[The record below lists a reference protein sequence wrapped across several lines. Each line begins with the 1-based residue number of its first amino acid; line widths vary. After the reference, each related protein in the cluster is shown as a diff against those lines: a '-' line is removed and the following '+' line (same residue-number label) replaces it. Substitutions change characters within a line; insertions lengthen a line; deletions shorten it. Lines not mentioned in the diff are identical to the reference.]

1 MCTNNENGICENI
14 TYQRLSKI
22 QEELPHNLKYLK
34 TDFISKENYEMYE
47 ELEKHMIEMIELEE
61 GYGIKS
67 ERYSIV
73 MNEEELDI
81 LEENISN
88 MPKLCTIYKGSSAL
102 ATGSQEE
109 LLRNYVV
116 KNIPEYY
123 YEEELEE
130 GNIW

>member
-1 MCTNNENGICENI
+1 
-14 TYQRLSKI
+14 
-22 QEELPHNLKYLK
+22 
-34 TDFISKENYEMYE
+34 MYE
-47 ELEKHMIEMIELEE
+47 ELENQMIEMIELEE
-61 GYGIKS
+61 GYGIES
-67 ERYSIV
+67 GRYSIV
-73 MNEEELDI
+73 MNEEELDE
-81 LEENISN
+81 LEKNIFN
-88 MPKLCTIYKGSSAL
+88 MSELCTIYKGTSAL